1 MTTQQ
6 KNEIVGLIEA
16 EITRLGSQSKVAN
29 KCQVSEATISQMM
42 AKKWDDTTD
51 RIWSKVASALGYS
64 SDDWELVQTT
74 NYRIITQVLNDAK
87 QKSMFFAISEG
98 AGAGKSAAL
107 KSYFEA
113 SNGGGIYLLSALE
126 WGKRDFLNH
135 LAKSLGLDV
144 SRGYVSL
151 DQLSAHI
158 ISHFQFRRQYKP
170 ILIIDEADKLK
181 PSALRFLIPLYNAC
195 EGFLG
200 CVISGTDN
208 LEKEIRKGVKHN
220 QKGFDEI
227 DSRFG
232 RSFVHLIGSTF
243 QDVDSICRANGITAK
258 ETIKRIWQECT
269 PVQKMWQNRSISV
282 VTDLRRV
289 KRCVLRELL
298 IEQNQPEPVAS

>member
-1 MTTQQ
+1 MTLQQ
-6 KNEIVGLIEA
+6 KNEILSLIEA
-16 EITRLGSQSKVAN
+16 EIQRLGSQSKVAN
-29 KCQVSEATISQMM
+29 KCQVSEATISQML
-42 AKKWDDTTD
+42 AKKWDEITD
-51 RIWSKVASALGYS
+51 RLWSKVASALGYS
-64 SDDWELVQTT
+64 SDDWALVQTT
-74 NYRIITQVLNDAK
+74 NYRIINQVLTDSK

-113 SNGGGIYLLSALE
+113 TNEGGIYLLSALE

-151 DQLSAHI
+151 DQLAAHI
-158 ISHFQFRRQYKP
+158 IQHFQFRRQYKP

-181 PSALRFLIPLYNAC
+181 PAALRFLIPLYNAC

-232 RSFVHLIGSTF
+232 RSFVHLIGATAA
-243 QDVDSICRANGITAK
+243 DIEAICKANGIDSK
-258 ETIKRIWQECT
+258 ETIKKIWHECN

-298 IEQNQPEPVAS
+298 IAQPEAVAS